1 MKRSKFELGLTNS
14 AQLPPPL
21 LAWLVQWIERCVRS
35 SQSRGGSKGGARWGA
50 PLIFRPN
57 RAPFPPPPPPFPYLK
72 VRIWHCKDQGSFP
85 GQAWLF
91 QPLTIGYLFNLT
103 VKIILFSYLYPQ
115 FKIRYESFHIFPLK
129 KKKRKWVRWIY
140 KSRNDAIM
148 VCITSVEMKK
158 YWSRS

>member
-14 AQLPPPL
+14 AQLPAPL

-35 SQSRGGSKGGARWGA
+35 SESSGRSRGGVRGGA

-57 RAPFPPPPPPFPYLK
+57 WAPPPYLK
-72 VRIWHCKDQGSFP
+72 VWIRHCKDQGSFP

-91 QPLTIGYLFNLT
+91 QPLTIGCLFNLT
-103 VKIILFSYLYPQ
+103 VRIISFSYLYRQ

-129 KKKRKWVRWIY
+129 KKKRNWVRWIY
-140 KSRNDAIM
+140 NSRSGAIM
-148 VCITSVEMKK
+148 VPIVGHKQINMHA
-158 YWSRS
+158 

>member
-14 AQLPPPL
+14 AQLSPPL

-35 SQSRGGSKGGARWGA
+35 SQSSGGSKGGARWGA
-50 PLIFRPN
+50 SLIFRPN
-57 RAPFPPPPPPFPYLK
+57 RAPFPYLK
-72 VRIWHCKDQGSFP
+72 VRIWHCKYQGSFP

-91 QPLTIGYLFNLT
+91 QPLTIGCLFNLT

-115 FKIRYESFHIFPLK
+115 FKIRYESFHTFSLK

-140 KSRNDAIM
+140 KSRNGAIM